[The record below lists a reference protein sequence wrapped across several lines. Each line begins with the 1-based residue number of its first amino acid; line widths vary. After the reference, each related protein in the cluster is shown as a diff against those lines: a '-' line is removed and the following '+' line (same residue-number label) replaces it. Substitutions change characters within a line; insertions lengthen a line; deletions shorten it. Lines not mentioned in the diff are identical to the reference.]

1 MLIFTDNEPCAT
13 AAAPSVTWAPTTTES
28 FQLLQ
33 SARMVV
39 IDAAEQGRAGLRRYD
54 EFAGPADLPDPS
66 TTNPRHTLTASVV
79 TRLE

>member
-1 MLIFTDNEPCAT
+1 MAVSANRLE
-13 AAAPSVTWAPTTTES
+13 
-28 FQLLQ
+28 LLQ
-33 SARMVV
+33 IADAVAREKSIDRMVV
-39 IDAAEQGRAGLRRYD
+39 IEAAEQGRAGLRRYD